1 MPGFVRTILIGLDAV
16 IFTILE
22 QIFMLIRNLASFELF
37 SPGVLDEFTKRVY
50 LILGLVMVF
59 KLMLSFIQMLIDPDK
74 MEDKENGVVNIL
86 KRVVISMILI
96 VLVPGI
102 FSFAKKLQL
111 ELINIIPKVVV
122 GTDIN
127 VNNVDTDA
135 TTSTPFTYNENEEG
149 NVEVDTGKLMAY
161 YSFLPF
167 FYYNEGCEGL
177 GTLNG
182 TTSEKNQANVK
193 IYSVVDAVG
202 HVNDKSG
209 CSATD
214 DGYDYNYRYLISTAV
229 GIFLGYVLVTVA
241 LKIAIRTI
249 KFGLCELIAPIPI
262 ASYID
267 PKSSKKAFDNWVST
281 SIKVYLD
288 LFTRLIVVYFIIYIF
303 KVLFDNEKFLET
315 LGKYG
320 PFQGLLVGLF
330 IITGLLYFAKEMP
343 KFISNMLGVPD
354 GFSDI
359 GDMFKGQGWKALGTT
374 IGGAAGL
381 AAQPL
386 SSAITN
392 YKTARKMG
400 EGKGTALR
408 RAFNSGVGG
417 VFRSGRAFVNNEGF
431 AGTYTKAHTTSL
443 NNALRRINIAND
455 KRREKSEKKDKKYAE
470 NMLEARYSSMYGRD
484 FSTDVKQYNAN
495 SKEIAK
501 LSTEITHYNEQI
513 EQLREQAR
521 LAAAQGDVATVSKLR
536 NRVTQLR
543 NQKNAAETRKTTL
556 TTRNDSFMSNA
567 ENAGGTQFQQL
578 WDNYTKDIQHAPGT
592 ISGTLSNAW
601 NTFTGTPMASSS
613 SYSKAATLMANAD
626 ALLKDWCVLVDK
638 EADQVDVA
646 IARYAAQGITKEVAS
661 KLNRDTTLEKSLRTS
676 PTGPAITKVTVDH
689 YSDLLAAYK
698 EAQATGSAT
707 LDLNVTDESGATR
720 VVRGFSLDASEL
732 EMLHKRMQK
741 SAGMIV
747 GGAIDKEL
755 IKDQKRKD
763 AIEDVKTHMDREMIV
778 SNNDTKEV
786 ADLRA
791 KGIEELAGK
800 GDDLNKRFIRE
811 STEMAGREQLQQ
823 ESKKS
828 GS

>member
-122 GTDIN
+122 GVDIN

-135 TTSTPFTYNENEEG
+135 TTSTPFTYNEDEEG

-202 HVNDKSG
+202 HVNDKSV

-431 AGTYTKAHTTSL
+431 AGTYTKAHQTSL
-443 NNALRRINIAND
+443 SNTIRRVNIAND
-455 KRREKSEKKDKKYAE
+455 KRREKSEKIDKKFAQE
-470 NMLEARYSSMYGRD
+470 MLKERYSKLFGGADFESDYHEYENNQKIVSSRKKDIDTYTDKLKLLQKQRD
-484 FSTDVKQYNAN
+484 AYNAQGN
-495 SKEIAK
+495 S
-501 LSTEITHYNEQI
+501 
-513 EQLREQAR
+513 
-521 LAAAQGDVATVSKLR
+521 AAAALVNERMKQINRIRSAAISELGDAQVSIDDFENNRLKKL
-536 NRVTQLR
+536 
-543 NQKNAAETRKTTL
+543 
-556 TTRNDSFMSNA
+556 
-567 ENAGGTQFQQL
+567 ENSLGSIDYKKYIG
-578 WDNYTKDIQHAPGT
+578 NYTKDIQHAPGT
-592 ISGTLSNAW
+592 ISGAVSGAY
-601 NTFTGTPMASSS
+601 NTFVGNPVPTSKDYSTGKSLMDQGTSIFKSFAEEVDVSSS
-613 SYSKAATLMANAD
+613 KVDKSERFTNSGPRSFDLSYSEFMA
-626 ALLKDWCVLVDK
+626 KYK
-638 EADQVDVA
+638 QS
-646 IARYAAQGITKEVAS
+646 VAS
-661 KLNRDTTLEKSLRTS
+661 
-676 PTGPAITKVTVDH
+676 G
-689 YSDLLAAYK
+689 SDVIINGHNFTAAEMSEFHK
-698 EAQATGSAT
+698 NFQKQATIRFAN
-707 LDLNVTDESGATR
+707 DLYSG
-720 VVRGFSLDASEL
+720 
-732 EMLHKRMQK
+732 KIQ
-741 SAGMIV
+741 
-747 GGAIDKEL
+747 
-755 IKDQKRKD
+755 DQKRKD
-763 AIEDVKTHMDREMIV
+763 MVDQLVVNIGRQLNLSQSDMRTVESQMQ
-778 SNNDTKEV
+778 SNMGKFL
-786 ADLRA
+786 ADADDKA
-791 KGIEELAGK
+791 KSYAMTA
-800 GDDLNKRFIRE
+800 
-811 STEMAGREQLQQ
+811 TEMEGRERLQQ